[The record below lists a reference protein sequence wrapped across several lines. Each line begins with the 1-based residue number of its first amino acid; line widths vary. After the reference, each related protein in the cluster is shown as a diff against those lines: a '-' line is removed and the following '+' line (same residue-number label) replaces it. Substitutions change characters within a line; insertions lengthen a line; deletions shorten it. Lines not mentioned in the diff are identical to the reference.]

1 MTAEQ
6 QFVNTKIKDRLLR
19 LRQQIKYLMKT
30 ADPTDDPKV
39 ISAVYF
45 NNMALFNVLD
55 TIDEHIAEVD
65 T

>member
-6 QFVNTKIKDRLLR
+6 QFVNTAIKEYLQQ

-30 ADPTDDPKV
+30 VEPTDDPEE

-55 TIDEHIAEVD
+55 AIDEHITEVD
-65 T
+65 K